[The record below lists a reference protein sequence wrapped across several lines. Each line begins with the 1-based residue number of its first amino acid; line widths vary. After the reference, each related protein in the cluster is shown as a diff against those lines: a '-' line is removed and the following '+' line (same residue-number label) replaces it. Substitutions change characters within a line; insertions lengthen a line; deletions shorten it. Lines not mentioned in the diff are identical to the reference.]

1 MIFDVQRSLA
11 GLSLKLET
19 GRWAQQAHGAVTVTY
34 GDTVILCTATMSD
47 KPREGIDFFPLSVD
61 LEEKT
66 YAAGNIPGSFL
77 RRESRPPDT
86 AILASR
92 LTDRPLRPLFPKGMV
107 NDVQVI
113 NTLLSSDKENRE
125 DVLGIVG
132 ASAALTISRIPF
144 GGPVGAVRVGYD
156 GEQFVINPTR
166 TFQTE
171 NPALDLVVVAS
182 REGVVMLEAGAAEL
196 SEAKMIEAIELG
208 FAEIQPLIDMQ
219 EELRSLCGVEKA
231 GYEKR
236 LTPTEAK
243 DDVASRF
250 GEEIRAAA
258 LMTDR
263 AERSTRLDDIKRR
276 ARESLD
282 GTHSDGDVGDA
293 FNDVVKQATREAILR
308 HSRRPDGRGADELRS
323 LSGEVGVLPRPHGTA
338 VFQRGETQCLSI
350 ITLGSGRDE
359 QRVGLDNLG
368 LEPPKRFYHHYN
380 MPPFAS
386 GEAYPLRGPRRREI
400 GHGMLAERAIL
411 PVMPSQE
418 DFPYTV
424 RAVSEILSSNGSTS
438 MAATTATSL
447 ALMDAGVPLSRPV
460 TGISIGMVMD
470 SPTDYVLLSD
480 IQGAEDH
487 FGDMDFKVAGTSAGV
502 TAIQLDIKV
511 TYLPLTVVRETIE
524 RAKSVRLRILDVM
537 SQVIPGPRPEVSL
550 HAPKMLTH
558 SISPEDIGQ
567 IIGPGGRVIRRIEEE
582 TGAEINVE
590 EDGAITVSGENSE
603 SASRALQMIK
613 DITGEPEIGRTIMG
627 KVVRIMDFGAFV
639 EIAPGRDGLVHI
651 SELAEEHVNRV
662 EDMLSVDDEIMV
674 KIIEVDNLGR
684 INLSRKAV
692 LQGDDWTPRREP
704 SGPRRGGPGG
714 GGRDSRGP
722 RGPRGGGGRRRGQ
735 R

>member
-34 GDTVILCTATMSD
+34 GETVLLCTATMSD

-66 YAAGNIPGSFL
+66 YAAGKIPGSFL
-77 RRESRPPDT
+77 RRESRPPDS
-86 AILASR
+86 AILAAR

-113 NTLLSSDKENRE
+113 NTLLSSDKENHE

-156 GEQFVINPTR
+156 GSQFVVNPTR
-166 TFQTE
+166 TFQNE
-171 NPALDLVVVAS
+171 HPALDLVVVAS
-182 REGVVMLEAGAAEL
+182 REGVVMLEAGAAEM
-196 SEAKMIEAIELG
+196 SESKVVEAIEFG

-219 EELRSLCGVEKA
+219 EELRSQCGVEKA
-231 GYEKR
+231 EYEER
-236 LTPTEAK
+236 LTPAQVK
-243 DDVASRF
+243 DDVAARF
-250 GEEIRAAA
+250 GEEVRAAV
-258 LMTDR
+258 LMMDR
-263 AERSTRLDDIKRR
+263 AERATRLDEIKRR
-276 ARESLD
+276 ARESLE
-282 GTHSDGDVGDA
+282 GVHSNGDVGDA
-293 FNDVVKQATREAILR
+293 FNEVVKRETREVILR
-308 HSRRPDGRGADELRS
+308 QSRRPDGRGLDELRP
-323 LSGEVGVLPRPHGTA
+323 LSGEVGVLPRPHGTG
-338 VFQRGETQCLSI
+338 VFQRGETQCLSVV
-350 ITLGSGRDE
+350 TLGSGRDE

-400 GHGMLAERAIL
+400 GHGMLAERAIA

-418 DFPYTV
+418 DFPYTI

-460 TGISIGMVMD
+460 TGISIGMVMN

-511 TYLPLTVVRETIE
+511 KNLPMTVVRETIE
-524 RAKSVRLRILDVM
+524 RARSVRLRILDVM
-537 SQVIPGPRPEVSL
+537 RQIIPGPRDDVSTY
-550 HAPKMLTH
+550 APKMLTH
-558 SISPEDIGQ
+558 KISPENIGQ

-582 TGAEINVE
+582 TGAGINIE
-590 EDGAITVSGENSE
+590 EDGAITVSGEDSE

-662 EDMLSVDDEIMV
+662 EDMLSIGDEIMV
-674 KIIEVDNLGR
+674 RIIEVDNLGR

-692 LQGDDWTPRREP
+692 LQGDDWTPREP
-704 SGPRRGGPGG
+704 AGARRGGPGG
-714 GGRDSRGP
+714 GGRNS
-722 RGPRGGGGRRRGQ
+722 RGPRGGGGRRRN
-735 R
+735 

>member
-1 MIFDVQRSLA
+1 MIFDVQKSLA
-11 GLSLKLET
+11 GHSLKLET

-34 GDTVILCTATMSD
+34 GETVLLCTATMSD

-77 RRESRPPDT
+77 RRESRPPDS
-86 AILASR
+86 AILAAR

-144 GGPVGAVRVGYD
+144 GGPIAAVRVGYD
-156 GEQFVINPTR
+156 GDRFVANPTR
-166 TFQTE
+166 TFLSE

-182 REGVVMLEAGAAEL
+182 REGLVMLEAGAAEI
-196 SEAKMIEAIELG
+196 SESKVIEAIEFG

-219 EELRSLCGVEKA
+219 EELRSRCGVEKA
-231 GYEKR
+231 EYEKR
-236 LTPTEAK
+236 LTPAAVK
-243 DDVASRF
+243 DDVAARF
-250 GEEIRAAA
+250 GEEVRAAVS
-258 LMTDR
+258 MTDNG
-263 AERSTRLDDIKRR
+263 ERSTRLDEVKRR
-276 ARESLD
+276 ARESFE
-282 GTHSDGDVGDA
+282 GIHSDGDVGDA
-293 FNDVVKQATREAILR
+293 FSEVVKRETREAILR
-308 HSRRPDGRGADELRS
+308 QSRRPDGRGLDDLRP
-323 LSGEVGVLPRPHGTA
+323 LSGDVGVLPRPHGTG
-338 VFQRGETQCLSI
+338 VFQRGETQCLSVV
-350 ITLGSGRDE
+350 TLGSGRDE
-359 QRVGLDNLG
+359 QRIGLDNLG

-400 GHGMLAERAIL
+400 GHGMLAERAIA

-418 DFPYTV
+418 EFPYTV

-447 ALMDAGVPLSRPV
+447 ALMDAGVPLKRPV
-460 TGISIGMVMD
+460 TGISIGMIMN

-511 TYLPLTVVRETIE
+511 ASLPMTVVREAIE
-524 RAKSVRLRILDVM
+524 RARSVRLRILDVM
-537 SQVIPGPRPEVSL
+537 NQVIPGPRPEVSL
-550 HAPKMLTH
+550 YAPKMLTH
-558 SISPEDIGQ
+558 RISPEDIGQ
-567 IIGPGGRVIRRIEEE
+567 VIGPGGRVIRRIEEE
-582 TGAEINVE
+582 TSAGINIE
-590 EDGAITVSGENSE
+590 EDGTITVSGENTE
-603 SASRALQMIK
+603 SAGRALQMIK
-613 DITGEPEIGRTIMG
+613 DITGEPEIGRAVMG

-639 EIAPGRDGLVHI
+639 EIAPGRDGLVHV

-662 EDMLSVDDEIMV
+662 EDMLSIGDEIMV
-674 KIIEVDNLGR
+674 KIIEVDDLGR

-704 SGPRRGGPGG
+704 AGARRGGPGG

-722 RGPRGGGGRRRGQ
+722 RGGGGRRRNQ
-735 R
+735 RS

>member
-34 GDTVILCTATMSD
+34 GETVLLCTATMSD

-66 YAAGNIPGSFL
+66 YAAGKIPGSFL
-77 RRESRPPDT
+77 RRESRPPDS
-86 AILASR
+86 AILAAR

-113 NTLLSSDKENRE
+113 NTLLSSDKENHE

-156 GEQFVINPTR
+156 GSQFVVNPTR
-166 TFQTE
+166 TFQNE
-171 NPALDLVVVAS
+171 HPALDLVVVAS
-182 REGVVMLEAGAAEL
+182 REGVVMLEAGAAEM
-196 SEAKMIEAIELG
+196 SESKVVEAIEFG

-219 EELRSLCGVEKA
+219 EELRSQCGVEKA
-231 GYEKR
+231 EYEER
-236 LTPTEAK
+236 LTPAQVK
-243 DDVASRF
+243 DDVAARF
-250 GEEIRAAA
+250 GEEVRAAV
-258 LMTDR
+258 LMMDR
-263 AERSTRLDDIKRR
+263 AERATRLDEIKRG
-276 ARESLD
+276 ARESLE
-282 GTHSDGDVGDA
+282 GVHSNGDVGDA
-293 FNDVVKQATREAILR
+293 FNEVVKRETREVILR
-308 HSRRPDGRGADELRS
+308 QSRRPDGRGLDELRP
-323 LSGEVGVLPRPHGTA
+323 LSGEVGVLPRPHGTG
-338 VFQRGETQCLSI
+338 VFQRGETQCLSVV
-350 ITLGSGRDE
+350 TLGSGRDE

-400 GHGMLAERAIL
+400 GHGMLAERAIA

-418 DFPYTV
+418 DFPYTI

-460 TGISIGMVMD
+460 TGISIGMVMN

-511 TYLPLTVVRETIE
+511 KNLPMTVVRETIE
-524 RAKSVRLRILDVM
+524 RARSVRLLILDVM
-537 SQVIPGPRPEVSL
+537 RQIIPGPRDDVSTY
-550 HAPKMLTH
+550 APKMLTH
-558 SISPEDIGQ
+558 KISPENIGQ

-582 TGAEINVE
+582 TGAGINVE
-590 EDGAITVSGENSE
+590 EDGAITVSGEDSE

-662 EDMLSVDDEIMV
+662 EDMLSIGDEIMV
-674 KIIEVDNLGR
+674 RIIEVDNLGR

-692 LQGDDWTPRREP
+692 LQGDDWTPREP
-704 SGPRRGGPGG
+704 AGARRGGPGG
-714 GGRDSRGP
+714 GGRNS
-722 RGPRGGGGRRRGQ
+722 RGPRGGGGRRRN
-735 R
+735 